1 MDVDAAVGE
10 MAVAA
15 ATVDA
20 VAAIVVV
27 AAATVDA
34 VAAITAAVVV
44 VTADAMADAA
54 VTSPSGMG
62 FEMASAVDIM
72 RDGKMP

>member
-1 MDVDAAVGE
+1 MEIMDVAVVE
-10 MAVAA
+10 MV
-15 ATVDA
+15 V
-20 VAAIVVV
+20 IVGILDV
-27 AAATVDA
+27 TM
-34 VAAITAAVVV
+34 AAITAAVAAAIIAVV
-44 VTADAMADAA
+44 

>member
-1 MDVDAAVGE
+1 
-10 MAVAA
+10 MAV
-15 ATVDA
+15 VEM
-20 VAAIVVV
+20 VVIVGILDV
-27 AAATVDA
+27 
-34 VAAITAAVVV
+34 VAAITAAMAAAIIAVV
-44 VTADAMADAA
+44 

>member
-1 MDVDAAVGE
+1 MDVAVVE
-10 MAVAA
+10 M
-15 ATVDA
+15 
-20 VAAIVVV
+20 VVIAGILDV
-27 AAATVDA
+27 TM
-34 VAAITAAVVV
+34 AAITAAVAAAIIAVV
-44 VTADAMADAA
+44 

>member
-1 MDVDAAVGE
+1 MDVAVVE
-10 MAVAA
+10 KV
-15 ATVDA
+15 V
-20 VAAIVVV
+20 IVGILDV
-27 AAATVDA
+27 TM
-34 VAAITAAVVV
+34 AAITAAVAAAIIAVV
-44 VTADAMADAA
+44 

>member
-1 MDVDAAVGE
+1 MEIMDVAVVE
-10 MAVAA
+10 MV
-15 ATVDA
+15 V
-20 VAAIVVV
+20 IVGILDM
-27 AAATVDA
+27 TM
-34 VAAITAAVVV
+34 AAITAAVAAAIIAVV
-44 VTADAMADAA
+44 

>member
-1 MDVDAAVGE
+1 MDVAVVE
-10 MAVAA
+10 M
-15 ATVDA
+15 
-20 VAAIVVV
+20 VVMV
-27 AAATVDA
+27 GILDVTM
-34 VAAITAAVVV
+34 AAITAAVAAAIIAVV
-44 VTADAMADAA
+44 

>member
-1 MDVDAAVGE
+1 MDVAVVE
-10 MAVAA
+10 MV
-15 ATVDA
+15 V
-20 VAAIVVV
+20 IVGILDV
-27 AAATVDA
+27 
-34 VAAITAAVVV
+34 VAAITAAVAAAIIAVV
-44 VTADAMADAA
+44 

>member
-1 MDVDAAVGE
+1 
-10 MAVAA
+10 MAV
-15 ATVDA
+15 VEM
-20 VAAIVVV
+20 VVIVGILDV
-27 AAATVDA
+27 
-34 VAAITAAVVV
+34 VAAITAAVAAAIIAVV
-44 VTADAMADAA
+44 

>member
-1 MDVDAAVGE
+1 MDVAVVE
-10 MAVAA
+10 MV
-15 ATVDA
+15 V
-20 VAAIVVV
+20 IVGILDV
-27 AAATVDA
+27 
-34 VAAITAAVVV
+34 VAAITAAMAAAIIAVV
-44 VTADAMADAA
+44 

>member
-1 MDVDAAVGE
+1 MDVAVVE
-10 MAVAA
+10 MV
-15 ATVDA
+15 V
-20 VAAIVVV
+20 IVGILDM
-27 AAATVDA
+27 TM
-34 VAAITAAVVV
+34 AAITAAVAAAIIAVV
-44 VTADAMADAA
+44 

>member
-1 MDVDAAVGE
+1 MAVVEMVVMVGILDVTMAAITP
-10 MAVAA
+10 AVAA
-15 ATVDA
+15 A
-20 VAAIVVV
+20 I
-27 AAATVDA
+27 
-34 VAAITAAVVV
+34 IAVV
-44 VTADAMADAA
+44 